1 MLKGRKDKIRRHQES
16 AVPAGH
22 QSGGAVGRVGPSGEK
37 GLHQMRVCFG
47 VISSI
52 LAYSVGVRS
61 QRRSVGSG
69 DHRAWDGAVVDL
81 GAKSGGCVV

>member
-1 MLKGRKDKIRRHQES
+1 MLKGRKDKIRGHHES

-22 QSGGAVGRVGPSGEK
+22 QSGRAVGRVGPSGEK
-37 GLHQMRVCFG
+37 GLQVCFG

-52 LAYSVGVRS
+52 LAYSVGVRL